1 MFNIVFEKKDRE
13 NDIYYF
19 FALFGHFDDTFGR
32 KRLPF
37 PWIENLRQGFFGG
50 LRCILTEKVLRHI
63 TVLHTKIIPSPCS
76 ICMISPYDL
85 NIAIMHD

>member
-32 KRLPF
+32 KRSPF
-37 PWIENLRQGFFGG
+37 PRIENLRQGFFGG
-50 LRCILTEKVLRHI
+50 LRCILTVESVK
-63 TVLHTKIIPSPCS
+63 TYNGSSCETHT
-76 ICMISPYDL
+76 
-85 NIAIMHD
+85 